1 MQVRWTLKSH
11 VVSSDRLSF
20 ETRLIRLASGY
31 ERWNL
36 KYIWS
41 IMSSYP
47 VPCSISHA
55 LLLVTSLRFC
65 SPSKESINLSSKFGS
80 LCFEPRTLYK
90 LARLSVFIGFAERIS
105 GIKKE
110 FIKIFIRILML
121 KQVKKKKKIMVQES
135 GHNWRWPKEVPSC
148 VRSPCHKTC
157 CLVKKLEQMMSA
169 LEKKK
174 KTNSICSWAIWL

>member
-47 VPCSISHA
+47 VPYSISHA

-65 SPSKESINLSSKFGS
+65 SPSKESINLSSKFGN

-121 KQVKKKKKIMVQES
+121 KQVKKNKIMVQES

-148 VRSPCHKTC
+148 VRS
-157 CLVKKLEQMMSA
+157 L
-169 LEKKK
+169 
-174 KTNSICSWAIWL
+174 AIRPVAW